1 MTRTTYQTSRLAIIA
16 TAVLCTAV
24 FTADVATP
32 RGIVAS
38 VAYAPLIYF
47 ALWFERPKTVYAFAI
62 LVSVLTILGAFFK
75 APNGVSIWVVVLNRS
90 LSLIV
95 LWLATVVI
103 HRYRETE
110 ARLRIN
116 EFASMQQEV
125 DQKRSFLAT
134 IVESSDDAILSKSLD
149 GVISSWNRGAEN
161 LFGYTAEE
169 AIGRSVIMLIPSEL
183 RQEET
188 FILGE
193 LQRGRKTDHFET
205 VRLHKS
211 GKRID
216 VSVTVSPVKDA
227 SGRVVGAS
235 KCVRDISA
243 RKKSE
248 AEAVEY
254 TRALIRSNQALD
266 DFAYAASHD
275 LKAPLRVI
283 DNTSKWLQEDLEQH
297 LTMDSRENMR
307 LLRGRVRRMEKLL
320 DDLLAYSR
328 IGRKL
333 DAEFVEAVAGNILVE
348 DVLDLVG
355 PIPSFTV
362 EVSPRFTEIQLYR
375 MPLQQILFNLVGNAV
390 KHHHLKA
397 GRIRIAVVPGAPMH
411 TFSVQDDGPGI
422 ARQFHERIF
431 AMFQTLKPRD
441 QVEGSGMGLAMV
453 RKYVEVF
460 GGTISL
466 ESAEG
471 KGSTFSFTWPVD
483 QPRIGQYVGR
493 PL

>member
-1 MTRTTYQTSRLAIIA
+1 MTRTQLQSSRLAIVA
-16 TAVLCTAV
+16 TALLCTAV
-24 FTADVATP
+24 FVADTATP
-32 RGIVAS
+32 RGVVAS

-47 ALWFERPKTVYAFAI
+47 AFWFERPKTIFSFA
-62 LVSVLTILGAFFK
+62 SVITLLTILGAVFK
-75 APNGVSIWVVVLNRS
+75 AANGVSIWVVFLNRS

-95 LWLATVVI
+95 LWLAVLVVY
-103 HRYRETE
+103 RYREAQ
-110 ARLRIN
+110 ARLRVT
-116 EFASMQQEV
+116 ELASMQQEV
-125 DQKRSFLAT
+125 DAKKALLAT

-149 GVISSWNRGAEN
+149 GIISSWNQGAEK

-169 AIGRSVIMLIPSEL
+169 AVGRSIVMLIPNEL

-188 FILGE
+188 FIIGE

-216 VSVTVSPVKDA
+216 VSVTVSPVRDT
-227 SGRVVGAS
+227 SGLVVGAS

-243 RKKSE
+243 KKKAE
-248 AEAVEY
+248 AEAAEY

-283 DNTSKWLQEDLEQH
+283 DNTSKWLEEDLEQH
-297 LTMDSRENMR
+297 LTEDNRENMQ
-307 LLRGRVRRMEKLL
+307 LLRGRVHRMEKLL

-333 DAEFVEAVAGNILVE
+333 DSEFVESIAGHELVR
-348 DVLDLVG
+348 DVVELLA
-355 PIPSFTV
+355 PPASFV
-362 EVSPRFTEIQLYR
+362 IEVSPRFAEIKVFR
-375 MPLQQILFNLVGNAV
+375 MPLQQILYNLLSNAI
-390 KHHHLKA
+390 KHHHRKSGCIKLY
-397 GRIRIAVVPGAPMH
+397 VVPGSPMH
-411 TFSVQDDGPGI
+411 TFSVKDDGPGI
-422 ARQFHERIF
+422 PRQFHDRIF

-460 GGTISL
+460 GGTIWL

-471 KGSTFSFTWPVD
+471 QGSTFHFTWPVD
-483 QPRIGQYVGR
+483 QPRIGQYVGK